1 MKITRKA
8 TLEARQLFQSAM
20 NGNLRARA
28 DLEEALST
36 SDFPILLNASY
47 DFELQGEY
55 AGIAPIWQSFSRKLR
70 VKNFRPQRL
79 VDIMGG
85 RGALDLVK
93 QAAEYPA
100 RAADESEREFS
111 VDKYGARFPLTWE
124 MIKNDELNAF
134 ENFPNRLAVA
144 AREMEDRLALY
155 PLFNAARTDLSA
167 FATARLASG
176 VNTALSMAA
185 LNTGFAAISGRIDT
199 ADDRPILTP
208 NPILMVPPALEQ
220 TARNII
226 NTTEIRTG
234 SNATA
239 DGQVR
244 RITGNG
250 LTQTPTLVV
259 NPWLPIVG
267 RGVSAIN
274 TMWYLLPSPS
284 ESTKPA
290 LGTAFMLGEE
300 TPDLR
305 VKSEAGKRFGGGG
318 DIAPEEGSFDDDTVQ
333 YRVRHVLGSTSLYDD
348 AVYIGK
354 GVA

>member
-1 MKITRKA
+1 MKMTRKA
-8 TLEARQLFQSAM
+8 ILEARQLFQSAM
-20 NGNLRARA
+20 DGNLRARA
-28 DLEEALST
+28 DLQEALST

-47 DFELQGEY
+47 AFELQGEY
-55 AGIAPIWQSFSRKLR
+55 AGISPIWQTFSRRLK
-70 VKNFRPQRL
+70 VKNFRPQKL

-93 QAAEYPA
+93 EASEYPA

-134 ENFPNRLAVA
+134 DNFPNRLATA

-155 PLFNAARTDLSA
+155 PLFNAGRTDFSA
-167 FATARLASG
+167 FITARLASG
-176 VNTALSMAA
+176 ANTALSMAA
-185 LNTGFAAISGRIDT
+185 LNTGFEAISSRIDED
-199 ADDRPILTP
+199 DDRPVLTP
-208 NPILMVPPALEQ
+208 GTILMVPPALEQ
-220 TARNII
+220 TAKNII

-250 LTQTPTLVV
+250 LTQTPTVVV

-267 RGVSAIN
+267 RGVAAIN
-274 TMWYLLPSPS
+274 SAWYLLPAPS
-284 ESTKPA
+284 ESVKPA
-290 LGTAFMLGEE
+290 LGTAFMTGED

-305 VKSEAGKRFGGGG
+305 VKSEAGNRVGGGA
-318 DIAPEEGSFDDDTVQ
+318 IAPEEGSFDDDTVQ
-333 YRVRHVLGSTSLYDD
+333 YRVRHVIGSTSLYDD
-348 AVYIGK
+348 AVYVGK